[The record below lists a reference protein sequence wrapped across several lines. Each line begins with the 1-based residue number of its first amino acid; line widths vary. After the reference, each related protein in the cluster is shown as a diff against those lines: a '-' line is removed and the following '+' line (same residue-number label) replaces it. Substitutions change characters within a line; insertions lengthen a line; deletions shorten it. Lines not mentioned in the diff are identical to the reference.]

1 MKRLIVTADDF
12 GLCPAV
18 NEAVE
23 EAHCQGALTTA
34 SLMVGAKAA
43 RDAVDRARRLPSLHI
58 GLHLVLVDGAP
69 VSSPPAI
76 PDLVGENGEF
86 SPHLV
91 RAGFNFFFRPGV
103 RRQLEGEIR
112 AQFQAFRET
121 GLILDHVNCHN
132 HMHLHPTIGDL
143 ILKVGRDYGLRAVR
157 YPYEPVLPSWRAS
170 RKALGR
176 KWTSRLFLWPW
187 LALLKSRLN
196 RAGLFSN
203 RFIFGMNDSGGMN
216 LDLVLRFL
224 RHLPSGVSE
233 IYFHPASRPCV
244 ETDRIV
250 RNYAYEE
257 EFQALKSPALRQALL
272 ASDIQCTGFGDL

>member
-1 MKRLIVTADDF
+1 VKRLIVTADDF
-12 GLCPAV
+12 GLCEAV

-23 EAHCQGALTTA
+23 EAHCQGVLKAA

-43 RDAVDRARRLPSLHI
+43 RDAVERARRLPSLRI
-58 GLHLVLVDGAP
+58 GLHLVLVDGVP
-69 VSSPPAI
+69 VSPRREI

-91 RAGFNFFFRPGV
+91 RVGFNFFFRPGV
-103 RRQLEGEIR
+103 RQQLEREVR
-112 AQFQAFRET
+112 AQFQAFRDT
-121 GLILDHVNCHN
+121 GLALDHVNCHN
-132 HMHLHPTIGDL
+132 HMHLHPTIGGL
-143 ILKVGRDYGLRAVR
+143 ILKVGREYGLRAVR

-176 KWTSRLFLWPW
+176 KWASRLFLWPW

-203 RFIFGMNDSGGMN
+203 RFIFGMNDSGAMN

-233 IYFHPASRPCV
+233 IYFHPASRPCA
-244 ETDRIV
+244 ETDRIA

-257 EFQALKSPALRQALL
+257 EFKALKSPALRQALL
-272 ASDIQCTGFGDL
+272 ASDIQCTGFSD